1 MNGKPDTAVPAAPA
15 SPVTPATPASSFLGK
30 AGPLVLARLFT
41 AGLTL
46 SIPLVLARVLTPSEY
61 GTYYQLFLIATTLY
75 YVLPFGVVQSL
86 YYFVPRAEEKRPWL
100 GQALLYVSGVGV
112 VAAGLVWA
120 LMGPV
125 AHHFTNPALLE
136 HRGTL
141 ALYTAFLIGS
151 FPLEISLTSQGRTK
165 HSAIVY
171 LVSDGLRSLSMVVP
185 CLLGLGLHGMMM
197 AVAGFAFL
205 RFLAAWVVVP
215 RGSTGPFARA
225 DLWRQQFVYA
235 APFGAA
241 MALAIPQQNAHLYMV
256 ASAVAPAIYA
266 VYRVGCFQLPV
277 VDLLYTP
284 TSEVLMVRLG
294 ELEKQGRLEEGVVAF
309 REAAGKLAFVFLPF
323 AAFLFA
329 AAPEFIGALFGAKY
343 LEAVPIFRVSVLGVV
358 LAILPMDGVLRARGH
373 TRAILLSY
381 LLKAAVTAPLVWF
394 GVKRFGMTGGVVS
407 WAVAEVVGKSAL
419 LMRVPA
425 ALSTPE
431 RTLRVR
437 DIIPWRELGKASLAA
452 VAAAVAVFLLRLGTV
467 HAWSGLPEGFVW
479 RVLPLAVAGALFV
492 TGYVGVLYA
501 TGVRP
506 LSLLASLRSRRAG

>member
-1 MNGKPDTAVPAAPA
+1 MNEKPAAA
-15 SPVTPATPASSFLGK
+15 APASSFLGK

-46 SIPLVLARVLTPSEY
+46 SIPLVLARVLKLEEY

-100 GQALLYVSGVGV
+100 VQTLLFMSGAGV
-112 VAAGLVWA
+112 VAAALVWG
-120 LMGPV
+120 LLGFV
-125 AHHFTNPALLE
+125 AGKFGNPALLE
-136 HRGTL
+136 HRATL
-141 ALYTAFLIGS
+141 AAYTAFLLAS

-165 HSAIVY
+165 HSAVAY
-171 LVSDGLRSLSMVVP
+171 LVSDATRAASMVVP
-185 CLLGLGLHGMMM
+185 CLLGAGLHGLML

-205 RFLAAWVVVP
+205 RYVAAWVVLL
-215 RGSTGPFARA
+215 RGSSGPLLRPG
-225 DLWRQQFVYA
+225 LWREQLVYS

-256 ASAVAPAIYA
+256 AGAVAPTLYA
-266 VYRVGCFQLPV
+266 LYRVGCFQLPV

-294 ELEKQGRLEEGVVAF
+294 ELDKHGRLEEGVLAF

-329 AAPEFIGALFGAKY
+329 AAPEFIGALFGAKF
-343 LEAVPIFRVSVLGVV
+343 LPAVPIFRVSVLGVV

-373 TRAILLSY
+373 TRAILMSY

-394 GVKRFGMTGGVVS
+394 GVRRFGMMGGVVS
-407 WAVAEVVGKSAL
+407 WAVAEVVGKGAL
-419 LMRVPA
+419 LVRVPA
-425 ALSTPE
+425 ALSTPAH
-431 RTLRVR
+431 TLRVR
-437 DIIPWRELGKASLAA
+437 DVIPWHELGKAALAA
-452 VAAAVAVFLLRLGTV
+452 VAAAVGVFLLRAGTG
-467 HAWSGLPEGFVW
+467 HAWGGLPEGFLW
-479 RVLPLAVAGALFV
+479 RVLPLALSGFLFV

-506 LSLLASLRSRRAG
+506 LSLLASLRSRRAA